1 MISTN
6 WEVSF
11 QGLRLASWR
20 QTAPVPGGSVW
31 ALINPPNR
39 RIQVF
44 SLFRRGSLC
53 RTPHPSSY
61 PSRGDPLCPHLPP
74 QGAPVPVPHPDFS
87 GILHPPD
94 FPAPSN
100 TTSARAPSPQAELP
114 AGAPSLQAG
123 LPPAPP
129 PLAEPLRP
137 PARGEPGRVLSR
149 SPCPATGYSG
159 AESAAAAA
167 SGGCGRAPPPSAF
180 PPAPPPA
187 APRRRQLGPSCERQD
202 GGAQAAAR
210 QAVRRHGARAHPGPG
225 GSPCADGAL
234 QRAAE
239 SVTARAARASG
250 AARWGC
256 GSGAGARPLGS
267 GPPPPPGTSAGWR
280 PPRCAR
286 GAPGCRCQ
294 ARVLPRPVPEV
305 PRGADTSCPTVSTG
319 VKSGCRKGDRAK

>member
-44 SLFRRGSLC
+44 SLFRRGSFC

-74 QGAPVPVPHPDFS
+74 QGAPVPVPHADFS

-129 PLAEPLRP
+129 PLAEPLRLS
-137 PARGEPGRVLSR
+137 ARGEPGRVLSR
-149 SPCPATGYSG
+149 SPSPATGYSG

-167 SGGCGRAPPPSAF
+167 SGGCGARSSPF
-180 PPAPPPA
+180 C
-187 APRRRQLGPSCERQD
+187 LPSCSSSCCSSS
-202 GGAQAAAR
+202 
-210 QAVRRHGARAHPGPG
+210 
-225 GSPCADGAL
+225 SPTRPEL
-234 QRAAE
+234 
-239 SVTARAARASG
+239 RAARWRRPGRRPAGCPASWCRRPSRTWRLS
-250 AARWGC
+250 AR
-256 GSGAGARPLGS
+256 
-267 GPPPPPGTSAGWR
+267 
-280 PPRCAR
+280 
-286 GAPGCRCQ
+286 
-294 ARVLPRPVPEV
+294 
-305 PRGADTSCPTVSTG
+305 
-319 VKSGCRKGDRAK
+319 